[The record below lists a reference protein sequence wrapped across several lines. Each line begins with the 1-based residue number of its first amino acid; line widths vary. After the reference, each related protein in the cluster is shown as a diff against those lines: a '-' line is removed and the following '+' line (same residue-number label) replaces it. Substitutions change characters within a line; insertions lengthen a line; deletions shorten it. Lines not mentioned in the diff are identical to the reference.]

1 MGGKLFIRSVEL
13 WLIDIG
19 FEHSVSQ
26 VIEDEASRNTL
37 EELEASYVALKPR
50 TFIHPHHRP
59 DEYVP
64 AKTST
69 MMKAQSL

>member
-26 VIEDEASRNTL
+26 VIEDEAPRNTL

-59 DEYVP
+59 DEHVP